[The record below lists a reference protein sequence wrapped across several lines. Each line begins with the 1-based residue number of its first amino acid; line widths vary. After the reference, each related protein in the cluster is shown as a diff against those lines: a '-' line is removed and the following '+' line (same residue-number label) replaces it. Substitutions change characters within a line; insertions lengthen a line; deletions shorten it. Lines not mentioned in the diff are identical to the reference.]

1 MQPNAPGL
9 TAWTDFLAAMT
20 EREIKARYK
29 TAWLGFLWIFLNP
42 LFQMMVIGVIFQFFV
57 PAQVDNYFLFLFT
70 GLLPW
75 NYFSYSL
82 TKTVNSIVYERSL
95 IQKAKFP
102 REAIVLSIVLSNLF
116 HLGISL
122 VLLIMLV
129 VGIALWQGEFTIG
142 WLLGM
147 VTAVVGAVTWLTLLT
162 AGLSLLVSALNVRYR
177 DMNFVVQALMPLW
190 FYATPVIYSLKLL
203 PEYLHIIAYLNPVT
217 PVIEWMQWA
226 IVGQQPLDVTWW
238 WVGAIVTLV
247 CLVVG
252 IITFRAESP
261 TFDDWL

>member
-1 MQPNAPGL
+1 MQWNMPGL
-9 TAWTDFLAAMT
+9 TAWSDFLLAMT

-42 LFQMMVIGVIFQFFV
+42 LFQMVVIGVIFQFFI
-57 PAQVDNYFLFLFT
+57 PTQVDNYFLFLFT

-116 HLGISL
+116 HFMISL
-122 VLLIMLV
+122 LLLV
-129 VGIALWQGEFTIG
+129 VVVVGMSLWQGQFTTG
-142 WLLGM
+142 WFFTMLLSI
-147 VTAVVGAVTWLTLLT
+147 VGAVAWLTVLT
-162 AGLSLLVSALNVRYR
+162 AGLSLLLAALNVRYR

-190 FYATPVIYSLKLL
+190 FYATPVIYFLKLL
-203 PEYLHIIAYLNPVT
+203 PEYLHGLAYLNPVT
-217 PVIEWMQWA
+217 PIIEWLQWA
-226 IVGQQPLDVTWW
+226 IVGQQPLDPSRW
-238 WVGAIVTLV
+238 WVGGVVTIL
-247 CLVVG
+247 CLGVG
-252 IITFRAESP
+252 VITFRKESP